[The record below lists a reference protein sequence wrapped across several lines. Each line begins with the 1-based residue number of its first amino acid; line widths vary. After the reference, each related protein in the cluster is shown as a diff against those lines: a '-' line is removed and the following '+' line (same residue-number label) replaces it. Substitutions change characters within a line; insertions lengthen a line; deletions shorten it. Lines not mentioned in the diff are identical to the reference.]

1 MRWPAICRR
10 GKWPAT
16 RFLLSVGSAFWQ
28 SLFALLSYLVTVV
41 LFVIIYR
48 FMPKAEVTL
57 RDTLPG
63 AILGGLLWEVAKY
76 VFALSVNYF
85 HYDQIYGS
93 VGAVVAVLTWSYF
106 SSLILLFGA
115 QLTAVFHREHPH
127 FPSPS
132 TRNSS
137 TTFHAHLRI

>member
-1 MRWPAICRR
+1 MADRLSPRQIARYPI
-10 GKWPAT
+10 
-16 RFLLSVGSAFWQ
+16 LLSVGSVFWQ
-28 SLFALLSYLVTVV
+28 GIYAIVSFLVTVV
-41 LFVIIYR
+41 LFVVIYR

-63 AILGGLLWEVAKY
+63 AVLAGLLWEVAKY
-76 VFALSVNYF
+76 VFAWSLNYF

-93 VGAVVAVLTWSYF
+93 VGAVVAVLSWSYV

-127 FPSPS
+127 YPDLKPADNAPAAS
-132 TRNSS
+132 
-137 TTFHAHLRI
+137 